1 MITLLLG
8 GVRSGKSRRALA
20 LAARARGPVW
30 FLATARRSDAEM
42 RRRIAAH
49 RRERPAGW
57 RTVEEPVRVPEALA
71 RMPRGATVVLDCV
84 TVWIGGL
91 VWRRV
96 PAEAVLDRVR
106 AVCAT
111 AKARRLRLIVVSNE
125 AGSGVIAATRAG
137 RAFAVALGSA
147 NQVLARAA
155 GRVEWLVAGIPVAV
169 KRAR

>member
-8 GVRSGKSRRALA
+8 GVRSGKSRRAVA

-57 RTVEEPVRVPEALA
+57 RTVEEPVRVPETLA
-71 RMPRGATVVLDCV
+71 RMPRASTVILDCV

-96 PAEAVLDRVR
+96 PADAILDRVR
-106 AVCAT
+106 AVSAT
-111 AKARRLRLIVVSNE
+111 ARKRRLNLIVVSNE
-125 AGSGVIAATRAG
+125 AGSGVIAPTRAG
-137 RAFAVALGSA
+137 RAFAEVLGSA
-147 NQVLARAA
+147 NQILAGAA
-155 GRVEWLVAGIPVAV
+155 GRVEWLVAGIPVVV
-169 KRAR
+169 KGDR